1 MFGRSTPAE
10 RQAAAN
16 LLSEVA
22 HSGALTNPGRM
33 SDDDINRQTAAA
45 RQLNKAAGGDTG
57 RIAAA
62 IAEVREAAVAA
73 ETSR

>member
-22 HSGALTNPGRM
+22 HGGALTSPGRM

-45 RQLNKAAGGDTG
+45 RWLNEAAGGDAD

-62 IAEVREAAVAA
+62 LAEVRDAAVAA
-73 ETSR
+73 EISR